1 MKPSLR
7 SMPIVAVIAVSA
19 VSGALASAVVER
31 AAVAATA
38 TVQDPAL
45 TNLLKYVSVDPA
57 GNVTI
62 KGTQVQI
69 SGDAT
74 VSVKGATVNVQGSA
88 QTAIKGGIVTLN

>member
-7 SMPIVAVIAVSA
+7 SMPIIAVIAVSA
-19 VSGALASAVVER
+19 LSGALTSAVVER

-45 TNLLKYVSVDPA
+45 TNLLRYVSVDQA

-69 SGDAT
+69 NGDAT
-74 VSVKGATVNVQGSA
+74 VSVKGTTVNVQGSA
-88 QTAIKGGIVTLN
+88 QTAIKGAIVTIN

>member
-1 MKPSLR
+1 MKRSLKT
-7 SMPIVAVIAVSA
+7 MPVVAVIVVSA
-19 VSGALASAVVER
+19 FSGAVASAVVER

-45 TNLLKYVSVDPA
+45 TNLLKHVSVDPG

-62 KGTQVQI
+62 KGTEVQI

-74 VSVKGATVNVQGSA
+74 VSVKGTAVTVQGSS
-88 QTAIKGGIVTLN
+88 QTAIKGGIVTIN

>member
-1 MKPSLR
+1 
-7 SMPIVAVIAVSA
+7 MPIFAVIAVSA
-19 VSGALASAVVER
+19 LSGALASAVVER

-45 TNLLKYVSVDPA
+45 SNLLKSVSVDSA

-69 SGDAT
+69 SGVAT
-74 VSVKGATVNVQGSA
+74 VSVKGRT
-88 QTAIKGGIVTLN
+88 